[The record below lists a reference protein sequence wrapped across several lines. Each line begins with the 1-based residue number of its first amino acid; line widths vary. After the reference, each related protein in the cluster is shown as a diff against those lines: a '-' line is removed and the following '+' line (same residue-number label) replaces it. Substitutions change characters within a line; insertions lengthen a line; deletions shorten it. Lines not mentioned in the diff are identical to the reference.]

1 MARVGQKEAAASAD
15 ALAKAIAAVEAGTPL
30 RAVDFSDD
38 ERDALRE
45 LSLLTMKPV
54 LYIANVAES
63 DLHGEGEQV
72 GKVRAIA
79 KEKGGEIVVICGEL
93 EAQIAQLAP
102 EERKEFLRGMGL
114 AEPGLDALVR
124 AAYTLLDLETF

>member
-38 ERDALRE
+38 ERAALRE

-54 LYIANVAES
+54 LYVANVAES
-63 DLHGEGEQV
+63 DLGGESAHV
-72 GKVRAIA
+72 ATVRSVASQ
-79 KEKGGEIVVICGEL
+79 KGGEAVVICGEL

-102 EERKEFLRGMGL
+102 EERKDFLREMGL
-114 AEPGLDALVR
+114 AEAGLDVL
-124 AAYTLLDLETF
+124 